1 MRSRAATGLWPVRG
15 WAADPRVVVGRP
27 EREEGEEG
35 VGEAVEA
42 ITEVPLESAPEIRG
56 VGRGVGGVEGCAEG
70 CAARAWEVAEEGDG
84 EEREDDEDEEEHEHE
99 VTQRGHRQQDLP
111 CDRAGV
117 ARRRRRGGRRGHGPR
132 RQSVLESRAGVQSK
146 GAEQGRRARVQSRG
160 AEQGCR
166 AGVQSRGAEQGRRAG
181 VQSRGAEQGCRAGV
195 QSRGAERGGACG
207 VAPLGC
213 NVGPPCRRIA
223 RGGRAAAYRSGETG
237 RRVWRLRW

>member
-1 MRSRAATGLWPVRG
+1 MRSRAATGVWPMRG

-42 ITEVPLESAPEIRG
+42 VAEVPLESAPEISG

-70 CAARAWEVAEEGDG
+70 RAARAWEVAEEGDG

-99 VTQRGHRQQDLP
+99 VPQRGHRQQDLP

-132 RQSVLESRAGVQSK
+132 RQSVLEPRAGVQSK
-146 GAEQGRRARVQSRG
+146 GCRARVQSKS

-166 AGVQSRGAEQGRRAG
+166 AGVCMRRRTAWM
-181 VQSRGAEQGCRAGV
+181 QCWTALSMN
-195 QSRGAERGGACG
+195 ST
-207 VAPLGC
+207 
-213 NVGPPCRRIA
+213 RRP
-223 RGGRAAAYRSGETG
+223 RSGLPK
-237 RRVWRLRW
+237 RRDGAPRVAASMVMT